1 MEMHSCKKIVDA
13 AKYLEANGFTQKQL
27 SSIHHFS
34 LKGRD
39 VSFAEAYRYFGQNK
53 ELKDRNL
60 AYGERLAFIAERY
73 KAKAGRFSELI
84 VQALG
89 KWPLR

>member
-1 MEMHSCKKIVDA
+1 MHPCDTIVEA
-13 AKYLEANGFTQKQL
+13 ARFLESNGFTQKQL

-39 VSFAEAYRYFGQNK
+39 VTFVEAYRYFGKHK
-53 ELKDRNL
+53 ELKDKNL
-60 AYGERLAFIAERY
+60 AYANRLEFIASEYR
-73 KAKAGRFSELI
+73 AKAGRFSDL
-84 VQALG
+84 VALALK

>member
-1 MEMHSCKKIVDA
+1 MHSCEKIVEA
-13 AKYLEANGFTQKQL
+13 AKSLEAHGFTAKQL

-39 VSFAEAYRYFGQNK
+39 VSFAEAYRYFGEHK

-60 AYGERLAFIAERY
+60 AYAERLAFIANQY
-73 KAKAGRFSELI
+73 KVRTDRFSDLI
-84 VQALG
+84 AQALQ